1 MTIKLMHIFLTVC
14 ECGNNITK
22 ASKKLYMT
30 QPAVS
35 VAIQEIEK
43 YFGIVLFDRIG
54 KRLYLTEAGREFRE
68 YVMRILALCDDMEKG
83 FRNWNLTG
91 TIRVG
96 ASITIGSQ
104 FMPSYVETFLKLNPG
119 ADVRV
124 LIAPSDRLEE
134 KLIGNELDL
143 ALVES
148 FLHHENMI
156 AEPFM
161 EDSLVVI
168 TPAREPFYPGQVM
181 SRENFLGQNFLLREP
196 RSGARELFEKVLAA
210 NEMHVEPVWEGIS
223 TTALVNAVIKGL
235 GISVLP
241 KRMVAGA
248 IQKGSVY
255 TAEVEGLEFQREFYV
270 VYHKDKRLTKLL
282 KDFIELCRNYE
293 LNYPLP
299 GYQGLF

>member
-1 MTIKLMHIFLTVC
+1 MNIFLAVC
-14 ECGNNITK
+14 DCGNNITK
-22 ASKKLYMT
+22 ASKKLFMT

-43 YFGIVLFDRIG
+43 YYGIVLFDRIG
-54 KRLYLTEAGREFRE
+54 KRLYLTEAGKEFKE
-68 YVMRILALCDDMEKG
+68 YVMRILALYDDMEKG
-83 FRNWNLTG
+83 FRNWNQTG
-91 TIRVG
+91 TMRVG

-104 FMPSYVETFLKLNPG
+104 FMPSYVETFSKLNPG

-124 LIAPSDRLEE
+124 LIAPSDELEE
-134 KLIGNELDL
+134 KIISNELDL

-148 FLHHENMI
+148 FLHHEHMV
-156 AEPFM
+156 AQPFM

-168 TPAREPFYPGQVM
+168 TPAMEPYYPGQVM
-181 SRENFLGQNFLLREP
+181 SREAFARQNFLLREP
-196 RSGARELFEKVLAA
+196 GSGARELFEKVLTSH
-210 NEMHVEPVWEGIS
+210 EMQVEPVWEGIS

-241 KRMVAGA
+241 RRMVTGA
-248 IQKGSVY
+248 VQKGSVY
-255 TAEVEGLEFQREFYV
+255 TAQVEGIEFHREFYV

-282 KDFIELCRNYE
+282 KDFVTLCKNYE

-299 GYQGLF
+299 RYQGLF